1 MWDVCAELDAP
12 RDVDFS
18 LVVVSQVH
26 DYFVQCAFDEPL
38 DLSLQLF
45 LRSGGVKVMLLPLTN
60 GSADILL
67 RLTSSDRGLIK
78 EMTAWLEFN
87 ETLLLS
93 PCERRGERDA
103 AVAAVCQLLL
113 VLNPFERIVLF
124 PPFVCPV
131 IFSLN
136 HLLVIVIIASPQLPT
151 PKSTACC
158 QTDPKYAGKAAATAW
173 GTRG

>member
-1 MWDVCAELDAP
+1 MDVCTELDAP

-45 LRSGGVKVMLLPLTN
+45 LRSGGVKVMLLPLNN

-87 ETLLLS
+87 EALLHS
-93 PCERRGERDA
+93 PCKTRGERDA

-113 VLNPFERIVLF
+113 VLNPFRRMNCVRFYFLF
-124 PPFVCPV
+124 FFRLVTLCSNHFVV
-131 IFSLN
+131 T
-136 HLLVIVIIASPQLPT
+136 IASAQLPT
-151 PKSTACC
+151 LKSTACC
-158 QTDPKYAGKAAATAW
+158 QTDLKYAGRAAVTA
-173 GTRG
+173 